1 MICKLCLQPYETKIF
16 GACPFCGDDPARA
29 DVIIKTGDPFYYF
42 PDFNRPAPSEN
53 GTDDDDFDEDW

>member
-1 MICKLCLQPYETKIF
+1 MKIF

-42 PDFNRPAPSEN
+42 PDFNRPTPSEN
-53 GTDDDDFDEDW
+53 GTGDDYDEYFEED